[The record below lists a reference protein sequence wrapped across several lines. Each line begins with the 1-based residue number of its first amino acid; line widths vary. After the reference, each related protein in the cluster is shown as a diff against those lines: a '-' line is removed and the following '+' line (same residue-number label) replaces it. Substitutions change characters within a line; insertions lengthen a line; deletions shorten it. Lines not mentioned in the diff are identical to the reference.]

1 MEEIINKVAQ
11 SGLITID
18 LEKYLPNA
26 NDVVGFDLRG
36 HLFMELILKEKDFRE
51 KLKTIDW
58 EQYTGKHVAVFCST
72 DAIIPLWAYML
83 VTSYLQP
90 VASSVIF
97 GSIEEV
103 SNDILLRNLNA
114 MNINELQGARVVIK
128 GCGDKQIPAAAYV
141 EISRMLRPVVQSM
154 MYGEACS
161 TVPVYKAKKI

>member
-18 LEKYLPNA
+18 LEKHLPNA
-26 NDVVGFDLRG
+26 NDVVGFDLRD
-36 HLFMELILKEKDFRE
+36 HLFMALILKEKDFRE

-58 EQYTGKHVAVFCST
+58 QQYAGKHVAVFCST

-90 VASSVIF
+90 VTNSVTF
-97 GSIEEV
+97 GTTEEV
-103 SNDILLRNLNA
+103 SNLILLRNLNA
-114 MNINELQGARVVIK
+114 MNIDKLQGARVVIK

-141 EISRMLRPVVQSM
+141 EISRILRPIVKSM